1 MNYPS
6 PCLQCHRGEI
16 CNNPL
21 ACKRYG
27 MWIRTWWK
35 WFNGRHRERKAR
47 EGCKE
52 CFQYKH
58 PDEVRRYLQ
67 EHPCKGCQAEATCDV
82 PCVRYLR
89 WYDTRMEIARKKVGC
104 ECL

>member
-1 MNYPS
+1 MLNYPS
-6 PCLQCHRGEI
+6 PCDKCHRGEI
-16 CNNPL
+16 CGHQL
-21 ACKRYG
+21 KCKRYG
-27 MWIRTWWK
+27 MWIHTWWK

-47 EGCKE
+47 EGRKE

-67 EHPCKGCQAEATCDV
+67 EHPCKGCQAEKTCDV

-89 WYDTRMEIARKKVGC
+89 WYDARMEIVRKKVGV
-104 ECL
+104 